1 MRRSARNAVGIAAL
15 TALVVV
21 LLAAFAGAASADTG
35 DIIEG
40 PANGSPETA
49 GNGWQAGVCA
59 VNVPECNS
67 VTPSQYFTQA
77 AGHPNFGF
85 TQFIVKHT
93 SLGPLEFPVDAPKDL
108 RVDLPVGLNVNP
120 TATPQCEQFVFE
132 AGGCPAETKVGESGL
147 SLSVVGVVTPPISG
161 VSLVPVYNLVPE
173 EGHPAKFGFTVAG
186 QNVYLIADIEWAGDY
201 HEGFTIAV
209 PKSPLGE
216 LVENRLVFSGRAGNG
231 SFLTNPST
239 CSSNRSL
246 YSTLLRADSVSAAGG
261 GENPSFP
268 NGSSYFESPLPAGV
282 GPTGCASVP
291 FAPTVTAA
299 ATGATDSSSTV
310 SVSLGVP
317 QHTGGKEAGEE
328 VNSSTVQTANVTLPV
343 GTGLN
348 PATATGLEFCKD
360 GQFPLNSRAA
370 ISCPEKSQVGT
381 VAIEAPE
388 LPAGSLKGPVYLAEQ
403 KSREPL
409 SGQEY
414 RIFFNAESSRYGV
427 QVREEGKV
435 KANPTTG
442 QLTAEF
448 TNLPQ
453 VAFSS
458 ATLTFGPTAK
468 HAIPVLSSPPLCT
481 NTATSSAVP
490 WSTGAATAT
499 GTTELKLSTA
509 PGGGAC
515 AKTMAERPFTP
526 NFLAKPNTFK
536 ALTYTPYRLT
546 IDRAE
551 GQQEIKGFN
560 ITLPPGATAKLAGVP
575 YCQAKEYSAAEG
587 KTGAAEAEKPSCGK
601 ESQIGVAAIQ
611 SGTGPEPLKLEGKV
625 YLSGPYMGAPLSIVV
640 ITPAVAGPFDLGNVV
655 VHAPLNLN
663 PESGQVSTSA
673 EIPDVFGGVKLD
685 IRQIVVNLNRKE
697 FTLNG
702 TNCKKSTVAGT
713 VQGGGGDPTNS
724 AAWSSYSVSTPS
736 QSEGCKGLAFKPGL
750 KLRLFGQTHR
760 AQHPKLKATLTP
772 KEGQANVEV
781 ASVALPH
788 TIFLDQSS
796 LGTVCTRPQFA
807 AEECPPKSVYGHAI
821 AYSPLLSQPL
831 EGPVVL
837 RSSNNTL
844 PDMVAHLKG
853 QVNIDLD
860 GKIDTYKRGI
870 RTTFTGIPDL
880 PVSKFVLVLPGGKH
894 GLLQNSTNLCAKPV
908 KGILR
913 LVGHNSRR
921 SNRQQKIQTPCKGK
935 GAKKGKKSN
944 GSKQGKKPKGG
955 KKSAKGGGHKQK
967 AKQ

>member
-1 MRRSARNAVGIAAL
+1 MRRNARNVVGIAAL
-15 TALVVV
+15 IALM
-21 LLAAFAGAASADTG
+21 LLAFATAATADTG

-40 PANGSPETA
+40 PANGSPESA
-49 GNGWQAGVCA
+49 ANGWQAGVCA
-59 VNVPECNS
+59 VNTPECNS
-67 VTPSQYFTQA
+67 TTSSQYFTQA
-77 AGHPNFGF
+77 AGHPNFGY

-93 SLGPLEFPVDAPKDL
+93 SIGPLETPVDAPKSL

-120 TATPQCEQFVFE
+120 TATRPCEQSVFE
-132 AGGCPAETKVGESGL
+132 AGNCPEEDKVGESGL
-147 SLSVVGVVTPPISG
+147 SLSVLGVVTPPVAG
-161 VSLVPVYNLVPE
+161 LSLVPVYNLVPE
-173 EGHPAKFGFTVAG
+173 AGHPAKFGFTAAG
-186 QNVYLIADIEWAGDY
+186 QNVYLIADINWAGDY

-216 LVENRLVFSGRAGNG
+216 LIENRLVFFGRAGNG

-239 CSSNRSL
+239 CSSNRSV
-246 YSTLLRADSVSAAGG
+246 YSTLLRADSVTAAGG
-261 GENPSFP
+261 GENPNFP
-268 NGSSYFESPLPAGV
+268 NGSSYFSAPLPAGV
-282 GPTGCASVP
+282 GPTGCGAVP
-291 FAPTVTAA
+291 FAPTVTAS
-299 ATGATDSSSTV
+299 ATGSTDSSSTV
-310 SVSLGVP
+310 SVSLNVP
-317 QHTGGKEAGEE
+317 QHIGGKEAGEE
-328 VNSSTVQTANVTLPV
+328 INTSTLQTADVTLPA

-348 PATATGLEFCKD
+348 PATAPGLKFCPD
-360 GQFPLNSRAA
+360 SSFPLHSEAA
-370 ISCPEKSQVGT
+370 TSCPAESEIGT
-381 VAIEAPE
+381 VQIEAPE
-388 LPAGSLKGPVYLAEQ
+388 LPPGSLKGPVYLAEQ
-403 KSREPL
+403 KSRDPL

-414 RIFFNAESSRYGV
+414 RIFFNAESAQYGV

-448 TNLPQ
+448 AELPQ

-481 NTATSSAVP
+481 NTATSTAVP
-490 WSTGAATAT
+490 YSSGAVTST
-499 GTTELKLSTA
+499 GTTELKLTSA
-509 PGGGAC
+509 PGGAAC

-526 NFLAKPNTFK
+526 AFLAHPNSSKVATF
-536 ALTYTPYRLT
+536 TPYQLVISRG
-546 IDRAE
+546 E

-575 YCQAKEYSAAEG
+575 YCQAKEYAAAEG
-587 KTGAAEAEKPSCGK
+587 ETGAAEAEKPSCSK

-611 SGTGPEPLKLEGKV
+611 SGTGPAPLKLEGKV
-625 YLSGPYMGAPLSIVV
+625 YLSGPYKGAPLSIVV

-663 PESGQVSTSA
+663 PETGQVSTSA

-685 IRQIVVNLNRKE
+685 IDQITVNLNRKE

-702 TNCKKSTVAGT
+702 TNCKKSSVAGV

-724 AAWSSYSVSTPS
+724 AAWSSTNVSTPA
-736 QSEGCKGLAFKPGL
+736 QGEGCKALAFKPGL

-760 AQHPKLKATLTP
+760 AQHPKLKATLMP
-772 KEGQANVEV
+772 KAGQANVEV

-788 TIFLDQSS
+788 SIFLDQAS

-807 AEECPPKSVYGHAI
+807 AEQCPAKSVYGHAI
-821 AYSPLLSQPL
+821 AYSPLLAQPL

-844 PDMVAHLKG
+844 PDMVADLKG
-853 QVNIDLD
+853 QVDVVLD
-860 GKIDTYKRGI
+860 GKIDSYKGGI

-908 KGILR
+908 KGVIKLT
-913 LVGHNSRR
+913 GHNSRR
-921 SNRQQKIQTPCKGK
+921 SNRQVKIQTPCKAK
-935 GAKKGKKSN
+935 GAKKGKNPK
-944 GSKQGKKPKGG
+944 GSKHGKASKGG
-955 KKSAKGGGHKQK
+955 KKNAKGGGKQK